1 MGFRMKKP
9 SIIQGTDGH
18 RKAQEGF
25 MHPPYKKPVGPVE
38 RPHVHG
44 YRDVEPSSNR
54 KVMKDGPKNQVHGVD
69 TSKDPHWQPHQFRS
83 PAKKKG
89 PCWEGYEMVG
99 MKKKGGRTVP
109 NCVPNKSGKISKPSP
124 TKNKTLKKVAKELKG
139 AVKMHGKQAA
149 AIEDHV
155 QDMKAS
161 PAKVC
166 KTGAEP
172 GCGGNFKVNKKG
184 TVVSRT
190 AKKVSKGV
198 GRTVKK
204 GIKSITRGIKNV
216 KSNIKKRKDRRYNKK
231 NKGTTS
237 YMNPRYMN
245 SHTMTAAEEKDFF
258 DN

>member
-124 TKNKTLKKVAKELKG
+124 NKSKKLKKVAKELKG
-139 AVKMHGKQAA
+139 AVKAHGKQAA
-149 AIEDHV
+149 VIEDHM

-161 PAKVC
+161 PAKACV
-166 KTGAEP
+166 TGAEP

-190 AKKVSKGV
+190 LKKAKNKISAAIKRKVSKIKAN
-198 GRTVKK
+198 RKPKK
-204 GIKSITRGIKNV
+204 
-216 KSNIKKRKDRRYNKK
+216 KDYSD
-231 NKGTTS
+231 NKGGSNKTV
-237 YMNPRYMN
+237 RYL
-245 SHTMTAAEEKDFF
+245 
-258 DN
+258 